1 MTLGGTGLRRLAAW
15 LWLVLVLVAG
25 GYLLLRIHDGLAF
38 RTDLMALLPRE
49 QQDPVRQ
56 QADDIITRSLSRQI
70 VMLVGAPER
79 AAARAAAG
87 DLGSA
92 LGQPGLVQWNTGSL
106 DKDHLTRLGQLY
118 FPYRRG
124 LLTAGDRQRL
134 GTGKGE
140 ELANRALSQVFGFV
154 GLGDAA
160 QLAHDPF
167 LLMTNFFS
175 ALPLP
180 LSRLALDDGMLSLE
194 AEGKYWV
201 LLSGTLTGE
210 PYALDVQKQV
220 TGALDPAVA
229 TLQAGNPDLQ
239 VLRVGA
245 VFFAQA
251 GAAQAI
257 GESTLISI
265 ASTIGTLL
273 LVFVVFRALSPLW
286 LTLLAIG
293 VGVAVA
299 LSVCL
304 FLFGELHVGALLF
317 GVSLIGVTVD
327 YSLQYCT
334 EIFAPD
340 PPPPAA
346 RLKRVLTGITLGT
359 ATTIIGYLTL
369 MLAPFPGLHQ
379 IALFSAIGLF
389 ASWATVV
396 LWLPALDR
404 SRPPRHGRHML
415 AAAGWFIAAWEV
427 PKYRHHRRVVLGI
440 LILAGLFGLDR
451 IRVDDD
457 VRRMQSLSSP
467 LVAQQERLQHLIGS
481 TAGSQFFLVQTP
493 DDETALQAE
502 EALIDRLTP
511 LLGKALTGFQAPA
524 HYVPSA
530 ARQRENRLL
539 VHQQLDGD
547 LLQRQVARL
556 GLSAAV
562 DPGADL
568 DDGPVLTLPEVQASG
583 ALGFL
588 SSLILDRD
596 GRAVHVVTL
605 DGVSDL
611 NALAAAADGMPGVR
625 FVDPA
630 GDFSAL
636 LGKYRNR
643 ALILLALSAA
653 LMAPLLVWRYGVR
666 RGLRVMVPPLI
677 AVALAPALRALAGGH
692 FTFFDAMAL
701 VLILSV
707 GVDYAVFCAETAGE
721 RKPVTMLAVA
731 MAAGTALLSFGLLA
745 VSGVL
750 VVSAFGAT
758 MAIGI
763 LLAFLLAPMA
773 RGAPSAADGA
783 HWSELKERGAF
794 WGIRCVVGCYF
805 LLGRRV
811 SLALLWP
818 IVLYFYVT
826 DPLRRRDS
834 RAYLTRVYRLAGRPD
849 PTWLDGLRHF
859 MSFAQKALEA
869 LIAWAHPER
878 IPLEVVGREE
888 IGALSAQNRGGLLI
902 VSHLGNA
909 EVSRGRLEAYYRQ
922 PMNVLL
928 HSKHAAQY
936 NRVLRRVNPAIAAHV
951 IEVTEIGPMT
961 AIALAERVERGEWI
975 AIAGDRTPMGAA
987 GRTSLVPFLGSPA
1000 PFAQGPYILAALMKC
1015 PVFVL
1020 FCLRDEGGHT
1030 AYFEKFSDRIELPR
1044 RDKEACLAEH
1054 AARYAAILERYCL
1067 KAPLQWYNFF
1077 DFWAVGETVDRGG
1090 P

>member
-1 MTLGGTGLRRLAAW
+1 MSRRTLDLRRPAAL
-15 LWLVLVLVAG
+15 LWLAVVILAG
-25 GYLLLRIHDGLAF
+25 AYLLVRIHDGLAF

-56 QADDIITRSLSRQI
+56 HADDVVTGSLSRQVVI
-70 VMLVGAPER
+70 LVGAPDR
-79 AAARAAAG
+79 DAARAAAQK
-87 DLGSA
+87 LGTA
-92 LGQPGLVQWNTGSL
+92 LGQPALVQWHTDSL
-106 DKDHLTRLGQLY
+106 DKDHLTRMGRVY

-124 LLTAGDRQRL
+124 LLTEDDRQRL
-134 GTGKGE
+134 SDGKGE
-140 ELANRALSQVFGFV
+140 EIANRALSQVFGFV
-154 GLGDAA
+154 GFGDAA

-167 LLMTNFFS
+167 LLMTNFFTG
-175 ALPLP
+175 LPLP
-180 LSRLALDDGMLSLE
+180 MSGLALDDGMLSLK
-194 AEGKYWV
+194 AEGRYWV
-201 LLSGTLTGE
+201 LLSGSLTGE

-220 TGALDPAVA
+220 IAALDPEIAA
-229 TLQAGNPDLQ
+229 LQSGNPDLQ

-257 GESTLISI
+257 GETTLISI
-265 ASTIGTLL
+265 ASTLGTLL
-273 LVFVVFRALSPLW
+273 LVFVVFRALAPLW

-299 LSVCL
+299 LATCL

-334 EIFAPD
+334 EIFAPN

-346 RLKRVLTGITLGT
+346 RLRRVLAGITLGT

-404 SRPPRHGRHML
+404 SRVPSHGRRML

-427 PKYRHHRRVVLGI
+427 PRFRLARRIVLGL
-440 LILAGLFGLDR
+440 LIVAGAIGLGR

-457 VRRMQSLSSP
+457 VRRMQSLSPP

-481 TAGSQFFLVQTP
+481 TAGSQFFLVVAP
-493 DDETALQAE
+493 DDETALQRE
-502 EALIDRLTP
+502 EALVDRLTP

-524 HYVPSA
+524 QYVPSA
-530 ARQRENRLL
+530 ARQRENRQL
-539 VHQQLDGD
+539 VHQALDGD

-556 GLSAAV
+556 GLTEAAE
-562 DPGADL
+562 PSG

-596 GRAVHVVTL
+596 GMAIHVVTL

-611 NALAAAADGMPGVR
+611 TALATAADGIEGVR

-630 GDFSAL
+630 GDFSSL

-643 ALILLALSAA
+643 ALVLLALSAA
-653 LMAPLLVWRYGVR
+653 LMAPLLVWRYGFR
-666 RGLRVMVPPLI
+666 RGLRVLAPPLI
-677 AVALAPALRALAGGH
+677 AVGLAPALRALVGGH
-692 FTFFDAMAL
+692 FTFFDAMAM
-701 VLILSV
+701 VLILSI
-707 GVDYAVFCAETAGE
+707 GVDYAVFCAETEGE

-745 VSGVL
+745 ISGVL

-758 MAIGI
+758 MATGI

-773 RGAPSAADGA
+773 RAPALSGGAA
-783 HWSELKERGAF
+783 HWSQLRERGAY
-794 WGIRCVVGCYF
+794 WGIRCVVACYYV
-805 LLGRRV
+805 LGRRV
-811 SLALLWP
+811 SSALLWP
-818 IVLYFYVT
+818 IVLYFYAT
-826 DPLRRRDS
+826 DPLRRRASRDYLA
-834 RAYLTRVYRLAGRPD
+834 RAYRLLGRPA
-849 PTWLDGLRHF
+849 PTRLDGLRHF
-859 MSFAQKALEA
+859 MSFARKALET

-878 IPLEVVGREE
+878 TPLLVVGRDE
-888 IGALSAQNRGGLLI
+888 IARLSAQGRGGLLI

-909 EVSRGRLEAYYRQ
+909 EVSRGRLEARFGQ

-936 NRVLRRVNPAIAAHV
+936 NSVIRSVNPAIAAHV

-975 AIAGDRTPMGAA
+975 AIAGDRTPLEGSA
-987 GRTSLVPFLGSPA
+987 RTSLAPFLGQDA
-1000 PFAQGPYILAALMKC
+1000 PFAQGPYILASLMKC
-1015 PVFVL
+1015 PVFLL
-1020 FCLRDEGGHT
+1020 FCLREQDGHT
-1030 AYFEKFSDRIELPR
+1030 AYFEKFADRIELPR
-1044 RDKEACLAEH
+1044 RDKQVFLDGL

-1077 DFWAVGETVDRGG
+1077 DFWAVDNAADRGE